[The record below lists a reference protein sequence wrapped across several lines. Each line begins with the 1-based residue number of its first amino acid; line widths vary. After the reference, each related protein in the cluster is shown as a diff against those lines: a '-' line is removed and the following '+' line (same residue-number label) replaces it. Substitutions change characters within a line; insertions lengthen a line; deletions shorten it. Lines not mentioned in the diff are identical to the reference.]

1 MINSF
6 KTLDL
11 KKMVKVI
18 EAIQKIISLV
28 NEVLGDV
35 ITCSVIN
42 QDGTDIMNKLKKFDI
57 NKRSIVII
65 SHFGQLISDFQSL
78 INIAKHYSN

>member
-42 QDGTDIMNKLKKFDI
+42 QDGTDTMNKLKKFDI